1 MSDRRDHMEFEKKIQ
16 FLRKEN
22 RMSQEKLAER
32 INVSRQAIS
41 KWEQGTAVPDTD
53 NIVQLSK
60 FFQVPIEYLL
70 FDEYDSV
77 EEVEPTEP
85 ASNQETM
92 LGIGIKKERSSLMII
107 VGTILEILAVCF
119 SYIIQYY
126 DMDQNGSFYT
136 EALEYL
142 RHFPLSLIVI
152 IGIVCIAVGGYKI
165 TKSKIKNRPRKEKE
179 L

>member
-1 MSDRRDHMEFEKKIQ
+1 MEFGKKIQ

-77 EEVEPTEP
+77 EEVEPT
-85 ASNQETM
+85 SNQETT
-92 LGIGIKKERSSLMII
+92 LGIKKERSVLMII
-107 VGTILEILAVCF
+107 VGAILEILAVCF
-119 SYIIQYY
+119 AYIIQYY
-126 DMDQNGSFYT
+126 DMDQNGSCYT

-152 IGIVCIAVGGYKI
+152 IGMVCIAVGGYKI
-165 TKSKIKNRPRKEKE
+165 TKSIRKNQTTKGECA
-179 L
+179 

>member
-1 MSDRRDHMEFEKKIQ
+1 MPDRSGHMEYGKKIQ

-77 EEVEPTEP
+77 EEVEPT
-85 ASNQETM
+85 SNQETT
-92 LGIGIKKERSSLMII
+92 LGIKKERSVLMII
-107 VGTILEILAVCF
+107 VGAILEILAVCF
-119 SYIIQYY
+119 AYIIQYY
-126 DMDQNGSFYT
+126 DMDQNGSCYT

-152 IGIVCIAVGGYKI
+152 IGMV
-165 TKSKIKNRPRKEKE
+165 
-179 L
+179 

>member
-1 MSDRRDHMEFEKKIQ
+1 MEFEKKIQ

-92 LGIGIKKERSSLMII
+92 LG
-107 VGTILEILAVCF
+107 
-119 SYIIQYY
+119 
-126 DMDQNGSFYT
+126 
-136 EALEYL
+136 
-142 RHFPLSLIVI
+142 
-152 IGIVCIAVGGYKI
+152 
-165 TKSKIKNRPRKEKE
+165 
-179 L
+179 

>member
-1 MSDRRDHMEFEKKIQ
+1 MEFGKKIQ
-16 FLRKEN
+16 FLRKES

-77 EEVEPTEP
+77 GEVEP
-85 ASNQETM
+85 ASKWETK
-92 LGIGIKKERSSLMII
+92 LEIRKERTIFMIMAGA
-107 VGTILEILAVCF
+107 VLEILAVCF
-119 SYIIQYY
+119 AYIVQYY
-126 DMDQNGSFYT
+126 DMEQTGSSYT
-136 EALEYL
+136 DALEYL
-142 RHFPLSLIVI
+142 RHLPLNLIVI
-152 IGIVCIAVGGYKI
+152 IGGICIVAGSYKI
-165 TKSKIKNRPRKEKE
+165 IKKYRNKAE